1 MSGDGETG
9 TEFAATLLAQTFQ
22 RMRAAGSMSWRGD
35 VRSMDPATAL
45 RTLGIDSIEWVSLL
59 LEIETAV
66 GQRLYDSELAELTT
80 LGDLLV
86 LMSRKASEGAR

>member
-1 MSGDGETG
+1 MNSGGEAG
-9 TEFAATLLAQTFQ
+9 LPFAASLLAETFQ
-22 RMRAAGSMSWRGD
+22 RMHAAGSLSWRGD
-35 VRSMDPATAL
+35 IRSVDSATAL
-45 RTLGIDSIEWVSLL
+45 RSLGIDSIEWIILL
-59 LEIETAV
+59 MEIETAV

>member
-1 MSGDGETG
+1 MSDGETG
-9 TEFAATLLAQTFQ
+9 MEFAATLLAQTFQ

-35 VRSMDPATAL
+35 IRSVDTATAL

-59 LEIETAV
+59 LEIETVV

>member
-1 MSGDGETG
+1 
-9 TEFAATLLAQTFQ
+9 
-22 RMRAAGSMSWRGD
+22 MSWRGD
-35 VRSMDPATAL
+35 IRSVDHATAL
-45 RTLGIDSIEWVSLL
+45 RALRIDSAAGDRGRS
-59 LEIETAV
+59 V